1 MHRSLRFSAAI
12 FVALLLLLVLASAL
26 PAAEQQKQIPDFS
39 MKPRADVPAQ
49 YTWAVEDIYANDEA
63 WAKDKSA
70 LEALAAKIDTLKA
83 GWTTSPR
90 KMLALLDLSDAI
102 YEKAERLGTYTGF
115 KSDVDMGNSKYQ
127 VMRGEVQSVFVGIG
141 VKFAFMEED
150 VLHMNE
156 DTLRSYFKAEP
167 RLKPYRYTIEQILRN
182 RAHILPEDQQ
192 KVVSMTGLF
201 RGAPSQ
207 ASRYLNDVDLTT
219 PDVTLADGTKITL
232 NVSNYLLYR
241 GSKNAQD
248 RSTVMHAYWKNH
260 KQFEHTFAALLDGE
274 MKQHLFTAR
283 VGKYKDCLEA
293 RLFPDNIDTT
303 VYYQLLGSVKANLA
317 PLHRLFGLKKQ
328 LLGLDTLRYDDIYA
342 SAVKSVDKRYT
353 FDEAQAIILEALKP
367 LGPEYAAGLKQAFA
381 NRWIDIYPN
390 KDKSSGA
397 YSGGVYGVHPY
408 VKVNYNGDYSSLSTV
423 AHELGHAMHSYLA
436 NKNQPHVNAG
446 YPTFLAEIA
455 STFNES
461 MLLHYMLEHEK
472 DDLFKLYILD
482 SYLDQVRGT
491 IYRQALFA
499 DFELGAHQRVEAGKT
514 LTTDWLSKSYL
525 DLTRQYYGQDKGV
538 MQVGDYIQNEWSWI
552 PHFYRFYYVFQ
563 YSTGMIASMAL
574 VDQALHSKDGVDKY
588 LTLLKSGGSDYPL
601 ALLKKAGV
609 DMTTPAPAEA
619 AFKNVNDLVSEMD
632 KIVARLK
639 AEKKI

>member
-1 MHRSLRFSAAI
+1 MPRSLRFKAAI
-12 FVALLLLLVLASAL
+12 FVVLLLLFTLASAL
-26 PAAEQQKQIPDFS
+26 PAAQEKQIPDLS
-39 MKPRADVPAQ
+39 MKPRSEVPVQ
-49 YTWAVEDIYANDEA
+49 YTWKVEDIYPTDDA
-63 WAKDKSA
+63 WTKDKSV
-70 LEALAAKIDTLKA
+70 LEGLVARIDSVKA
-83 GWTTSPR
+83 GWTTSPQ
-90 KMLALLDLSDAI
+90 KMLALLDLNDAI
-102 YEKAERLGTYTGF
+102 YQKAERLSTYTGF

-127 VMRGEVQSVFVGIG
+127 VMRGEVQSLFVKIG
-141 VKFAFMEED
+141 VKFAFMEDD
-150 VLHMNE
+150 VLKMNE

-167 RLKPYRYTIEQILRN
+167 RLEPYRYTIEQILRN

-192 KVVSMTGLF
+192 KIVSMTGLF
-201 RGAPSQ
+201 RGTPSQ
-207 ASRYLNDVDLTT
+207 ASRFLNDVDLPT

-232 NVSNYLLYR
+232 NVPNYLLYR

-248 RSTVMHAYWKNH
+248 RSTVMHAYWRNH

-274 MKQHLFTAR
+274 TKQHLFTAR

-303 VYYQLLGSVKANLA
+303 VYYQLLGSVKGNLE
-317 PLHRLFGLKKQ
+317 PFHRFLGLKKE

-342 SAVKSVDKRYT
+342 SAVKSVDRKYT
-353 FDEAQAIILEALKP
+353 FDDAHALILEALKP
-367 LGPEYAAGLKQAFA
+367 LGPEYAAALKEAFA
-381 NRWIDIYPN
+381 DRWIDIYPN
-390 KDKSSGA
+390 KDKGSGA
-397 YSGGVYGVHPY
+397 YSGAVYGVHPY
-408 VKVNYNGDYSSLSTV
+408 VKVNYNGDYNSLSTV
-423 AHELGHAMHSYLA
+423 AHELGHAVHSYLA

-455 STFNES
+455 STFNET

-472 DDLFKLYILD
+472 DDLFKLSILD

-525 DLTRQYYGQDKGV
+525 DLTRQYYGQDRGV
-538 MQVGDYIQNEWSWI
+538 IKVDDYIQNEWSWI

-574 VDQALHSKDGVDKY
+574 VDQALHSKDGVEKY
-588 LTLLKSGGSDYPL
+588 LNLLKSGGSDYPL

-619 AFKNVNDLVSEMD
+619 AFKTVNDLVTEME

-639 AEKKI
+639 AQKKI